1 MEIFKTETMKKEYKE
16 YLKLLDDVLE
26 CGFCR
31 IDSCKHH
38 KKHKL
43 TCTLCRDAQ
52 CKKCKKHLLL
62 YN

>member
-16 YLKLLDDVLE
+16 YLTLLDDVLE

-38 KKHKL
+38 KK
-43 TCTLCRDAQ
+43 
-52 CKKCKKHLLL
+52 
-62 YN
+62 NIN